1 MELTI
6 KQLTQHG
13 QVFIPQTTAEAVLV
27 NNNGE
32 IITLDSVL
40 KNKIEQII
48 TPANSGLNAYK
59 QGQNV
64 ILTHSNSITANES
77 PSAVKILYDSR
88 GHIVQ
93 TSPTDTMRVTV
104 DNNNYLEY
112 NGQEE
117 KNLMLGSDFGI
128 DENNNIILKWNHL

>member
-40 KNKIEQII
+40 KNKIEQIV
-48 TPANSGLNAYK
+48 TPVNSGLNAYK

-64 ILTHSNSITANES
+64 ILTHSNSIIANES
-77 PSAVKILYDSR
+77 PSAVKILYDSN

-93 TSPTDTMRVTV
+93 TFPTDTMRVTV

-112 NGQEE
+112 NGQED

>member
-27 NNNGE
+27 NDNGK

-40 KNKIEQII
+40 KNKIEQIV
-48 TPANSGLNAYK
+48 TPVNSGLNAYK

-77 PSAVKILYDSR
+77 PSAVKILYDSI
-88 GHIVQ
+88 HYIKKNK
-93 TSPTDTMRVTV
+93 S
-104 DNNNYLEY
+104 
-112 NGQEE
+112 E
-117 KNLMLGSDFGI
+117 KN
-128 DENNNIILKWNHL
+128 